1 MKTPFAATAV
11 IIASA
16 LIASSP
22 AFAQLTR
29 EQVQA
34 EFAAAVLSGDVETGQ
49 RSLKRNELNPGRYP
63 ARQVQSAITREQVKA
78 ELVEAVRTG
87 DIAPGERS
95 LKLNELYPS
104 RYPAK
109 QVRSSITREQVMA
122 ERESALRTGNYMANA
137 ETGGL
142 CKDEH
147 PSMHPAS

>member
-1 MKTPFAATAV
+1 MKTPFAATAL

-16 LIASSP
+16 LMASSP

-29 EQVQA
+29 EQVKA
-34 EFAAAVLSGDVETGQ
+34 EFL
-49 RSLKRNELNPGRYP
+49 
-63 ARQVQSAITREQVKA
+63 
-78 ELVEAVRTG
+78 EAVRTG
-87 DIAPGERS
+87 DSAPGERS
-95 LKLNELYPS
+95 LKLNELYPN

>member
-16 LIASSP
+16 LMASSP

-29 EQVQA
+29 EQVKA
-34 EFAAAVLSGDVETGQ
+34 EFLEAVRTGDIAPGE
-49 RSLKRNELNPGRYP
+49 RSARLNELYPNRYP
-63 ARQVQSAITREQVKA
+63 AKQVKSTITREQVKA
-78 ELVEAVRTG
+78 ELAEAVRTG

-95 LKLNELYPS
+95 LKLNELYPN

-122 ERESALRTGNYMANA
+122 EREEALRTGNYMANA